1 MSNFTKPVSA
11 TMKNELKIP
20 QILSSLTNDVQTP
33 IYLRREGVSIF
44 EMLSSKNDSLQS
56 QDCRSITWFK

>member
-1 MSNFTKPVSA
+1 MPNFTKPVSA
-11 TMKNELKIP
+11 TTKNQLIIP
-20 QILSSLTNDVQTP
+20 QILSSLRNDVQTP

-56 QDCRSITWFK
+56 ENGRSIT